1 MPLAVV
7 TVGAVA
13 SVRARPPSDHPM
25 NRGVCARGEGQ
36 REGQREGQER
46 RTAWTH
52 RVSSE
57 KVCQYTP
64 SLTLTLRDGGE
75 AETTNSPPIGEELVV
90 PSDRS

>member
-7 TVGAVA
+7 IVGAVA

-57 KVCQYTP
+57 KVLQYTP
-64 SLTLTLRDGGE
+64 SLTLTLRTGAGSDPHRE
-75 AETTNSPPIGEELVV
+75 
-90 PSDRS
+90 PSCEKFG